1 MLVTPDGAP
10 AGSKRGPGLSASLW
24 RRLEGLPAG
33 RGSHR
38 RTAAAVALG
47 VFLSFSPFLGLQIV
61 LGLSAASLLRLSRIA
76 VFAGLCTNLPWI
88 MIPWYA
94 LTTATAARLLG
105 TPIGADFGVRLG
117 QLLELPVYRSS
128 FWERAGE
135 LTGNLLWPYLV
146 GSTGGALLL
155 GVAAYGLLLQMPARP
170 HHFTNEQP

>member
-1 MLVTPDGAP
+1 MSFTPDVAP
-10 AGSKRGPGLSASLW
+10 AGSKRGPGLFASLW
-24 RRLEGLPAG
+24 RRLDGVHAG
-33 RGSHR
+33 GSHR

-61 LGLSAASLLRLSRIA
+61 LGLSAASRLRLSRVA

-105 TPIGADFGVRLG
+105 TPIGADFSVRLG
-117 QLLELPVYRSS
+117 QLLELPIYRSS

-135 LTGNLLWPYLV
+135 LAGNLFWPYLV

-170 HHFTNEQP
+170 PLPRMSSRD